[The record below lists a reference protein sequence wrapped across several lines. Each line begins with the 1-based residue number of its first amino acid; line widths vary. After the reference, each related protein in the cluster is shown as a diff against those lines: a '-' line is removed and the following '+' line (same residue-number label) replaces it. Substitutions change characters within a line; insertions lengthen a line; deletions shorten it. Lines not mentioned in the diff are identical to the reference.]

1 MTTRATA
8 NWPGSSGCL
17 LRLLDEVSLSALGS
31 GCAVSGVV
39 LRLVSLTTG
48 PSVIPEQR
56 VKTQNR
62 RLCHQTASTLL
73 KLADGTQHGASS
85 EATHQ
90 KPIAESAQRC
100 HVTDRWGGNLLATP
114 THPHP
119 FWSHSEHCWE
129 LTVGEGPSV
138 HRGSVPCA
146 FLLHAKRGHVFKC
159 I

>member
-8 NWPGSSGCL
+8 NCPGSSGCL

-100 HVTDRWGGNLLATP
+100 HVTDRWGGESSC
-114 THPHP
+114 HPHSP
-119 FWSHSEHCWE
+119 PSFLEPLRALLGADSGRRAFCTQGLCALCF
-129 LTVGEGPSV
+129 LTS
-138 HRGSVPCA
+138 C
-146 FLLHAKRGHVFKC
+146 
-159 I
+159 